1 MKSKPKHRFFI
12 GNIVWNKFQWHQ
24 VYIESR
30 SGMSYGKDKPVH
42 ECRNFDFNKKGIDDD
57 KHVFGYVPYTTGWP
71 RQLVPED
78 VVMFL
83 YTKNLDTRN
92 CEIVGIY
99 GGYENVEPEKRI
111 PDSRFH
117 EGEAIFNVKAEKK
130 NSILFPIPLDDKKY
144 TVVMKTNRLVPQA
157 NLKYINQK
165 LAETII
171 TDEINALKE
180 SGAAL
185 NQHQKLFHIYEYIT
199 GRKYTVTDSDEDEQ
213 EAIESLPETKALSK
227 QDILQYFQGLGPDTP
242 TLIPRPAGKQYKT
255 DNKTKVMIRKLRGYK
270 CQICGYGVPKKDGG
284 RYVEA
289 AHIQDKALKGPM
301 RPYNILI
308 LCPNHHKEFDK
319 GDRKIIEHTT
329 DKIIF
334 VLNKKKYQIGLA

>member
-1 MKSKPKHRFFI
+1 
-12 GNIVWNKFQWHQ
+12 
-24 VYIESR
+24 
-30 SGMSYGKDKPVH
+30 
-42 ECRNFDFNKKGIDDD
+42 
-57 KHVFGYVPYTTGWP
+57 
-71 RQLVPED
+71 
-78 VVMFL
+78 MFL
-83 YTKNLDTRN
+83 YSKNLDTRKG
-92 CEIVGIY
+92 EIVGIY

-227 QDILQYFQGLGPDTP
+227 QEILQYFQGLGPDTP

-255 DNKTKVMIRKLRGYK
+255 DNKTKVMIKKLRGYK

-319 GDRKIIEHTT
+319 GDRKIIEHTN